1 MQIGSVQQSVEQLQR
16 ESESVSQ
23 RVVSMSDQ
31 LAQIKHQTEE
41 LASDLEQQK
50 QILAQQEGTEEGV
63 YQLLQH
69 KTEEERRL
77 RAQCQALFSL
87 LRDLNKD
94 VVAMVGGGVGV
105 PDAMLTL
112 LCRPNTEMW
121 KTNTVIKQ
129 W

>member
-94 VVAMVGGGVGV
+94 VVAMVGWRCGS
-105 PDAMLTL
+105 T
-112 LCRPNTEMW
+112 
-121 KTNTVIKQ
+121 
-129 W
+129 